1 MRILVAGGTGHTGE
15 RLVRRLLRGG
25 WEVRFLTRRG
35 AAHPVVDGLVRA
47 GAVRCGGDALR
58 RWTLF
63 EALEGCDVLASCAHI
78 RHAGAMIQAC
88 RHAGVRRYLQM
99 SSTRRYTQWPC
110 PTSRE
115 VIAGERLITSS
126 GLDHTILRPTM
137 IFGGQRDGNVTR
149 LLAWFRRHRWFPL
162 FGEGANLVQP
172 VYVEDLVDA
181 MMEAIRRPEVTAGR
195 DYTLAGPEPLP
206 LREFLLET
214 ARAAGVRRPL
224 LPSIPLAPA
233 LAAARLLP
241 PSLAARTLSAEQI
254 RRFGEDKDADISRAV
269 EDLAFHPRPYGEA
282 VRAKA
287 AGLAEVEAVYPQD

>member
-1 MRILVAGGTGHTGE
+1 MRQ
-15 RLVRRLLRGG
+15 
-25 WEVRFLTRRG
+25 G
-35 AAHPVVDGLVRA
+35 ADDPVVAGLVRA
-47 GAVRCGGDALR
+47 GAVRCEGDALR
-58 RWTLF
+58 RWMLF
-63 EALEGCDVLASCAHI
+63 DALEGCEILASCAHI

-99 SSTRRYTQWPC
+99 SSTRRYTRWPC

-137 IFGGQRDGNVTR
+137 IFGGGRDGNVTR

-162 FGEGANLVQP
+162 FGDGSNLVQP

-181 MMEAIRRPEVTAGR
+181 IVEAIRRPEISAGR
-195 DYTLAGPEPLP
+195 DYTLAGPEPLSH
-206 LREFLLET
+206 REFLLET

-224 LPSIPLAPA
+224 LPSIPPGPP

-241 PSLAARTLSAEQI
+241 PALAARALSAEQI

-269 EDLAFHPRPYGEA
+269 EELGFHPRPYAEA
-282 VRAKA
+282 VRTKA
-287 AGLAEVEAVYPQD
+287 AGLAEVDAVYPQT